1 MSTALFMGKS
11 FGIGLSFISLMGWAI
26 NPIPAIF
33 ITIGT
38 MGFWAILFILY
49 WEYYAEQIR
58 LKEQSIEQR

>member
-1 MSTALFMGKS
+1 MKDILFMGKA
-11 FGIGLSFISLMGWAI
+11 FGIALAFICLMSWAI

-38 MGFWAILFILY
+38 AGFWAILLISY
-49 WEYYAEQIR
+49 WEFYLEQIR